1 MPEIISRLST
11 ALADRYRIERLLGE
25 GGMATVY
32 LAEDLK
38 HHREVAVKVLR
49 PELAAILGGERFLNE
64 IEIAAR
70 LTHPHILPVHDSG
83 EADGMLFYVMPYV
96 EGESLRDLLNRETQL
111 GLEEAVHIGRE
122 IADAL
127 SYAHGQGVIHRDI
140 KPENV
145 LLQSGHAVIAD
156 FGIARAVTVAG
167 GERLT
172 ETGLSLG
179 TPQYMSPEQATA
191 NRELDA
197 RSDIYALGCV
207 VYEMLAGEP
216 PHTGP
221 TTQAI
226 IAKLMT
232 ERPVRLRI
240 VRDTVPESLE
250 RAVMKALAKV
260 RADRFETAADFRTAL
275 KLEHGAEAHDAPS
288 IPATPR
294 DVEPEVERHSTAHDL
309 KTLGRLVRTRTV
321 GLPALVVFVALVA
334 VVAVP
339 FWLRTQRENAR
350 ALLPRIEQL
359 AAEGRFGEAYVLA
372 VRAEDRLGADSSLA
386 RLMPVVSDRLSV
398 TTEPEGAEVYLRP
411 VTTAEGGPVEDAE
424 LIGVTPIRGL
434 RIARSDYM
442 MRVEKEGYA
451 PVERMASSALPRVEV
466 FVGASA
472 DIDIQV
478 TLLPAGEV
486 PEGMVFVPEG
496 AYELVSGDAPPG
508 LGVAQLDDFFIDAYE
523 VSNERYKAFVL
534 AGGYT
539 NRSYWKHAFVRD
551 GRELSW
557 EEAMR
562 DLTDR
567 TGLSGPRNWV
577 GHDYPEGRG
586 RHPVTDITW
595 YEAAAYAEFVGK
607 SLPTVYQWEKAARD
621 SAFTH
626 FAGLV
631 MPWGWV
637 RPGELVRTRANFSG
651 SGTAPVDAYPFGL
664 SPFGAHSMAGNVKEW
679 TLNEMG
685 SGHLVTGGSWEDPLY
700 MFTALG
706 SFANFFSSPAVGF
719 RCVRNTPNA
728 LGDQG
733 AMRVDLDER
742 TPSYTAVDDATF
754 RTLLS
759 YYRYDTWPLEPEI
772 VETVET
778 EDWIREKVR
787 LAGAEGDD
795 ILAYLYLPKS
805 AAAPFQTL
813 VFVPGSNAFSESVSD
828 ATEWL
833 LGPNIKSGRAVLAV
847 VMRGMVERER
857 EPGYENPEVSSVRFR
872 DLVVL
877 QATELRRGI
886 DYLETRD
893 DIDTDRL
900 TYVGLSWGASSRLL
914 YGAVDDRYRSAILI
928 GGGVREIMLRR
939 LPEANPINFAPRLPP
954 TLLLHGK
961 NDEVLP
967 YYTELLPLWNLLR
980 EPKKLVVIEGAGHV
994 PQLEARVPAINQ
1006 WLDETLGPV
1015 RPRR

>member
-240 VRDTVPESLE
+240 VRDTVPESIE

-275 KLEHGAEAHDAPS
+275 RLEHGAEAHDAPS
-288 IPATPR
+288 VPATPR
-294 DVEPEVERHSTAHDL
+294 DVEPEVERHSTAQDL
-309 KTLGRLVRTRTV
+309 RTLGRLVRTRTV
-321 GLPALVVFVALVA
+321 GLPALVILVALVA

-339 FWLRTQRENAR
+339 FWLRTQRERAR

-359 AAEGRFGEAYVLA
+359 AAEGRFGEAYELA

-411 VTTAEGGPVEDAE
+411 VTTAEEGPVEDAE

-486 PEGMVFVPEG
+486 PEGMVFVPGG
-496 AYELVSGDAPPG
+496 AYDLVSADAP
-508 LGVAQLDDFFIDAYE
+508 LERGVQLDDFFVDAYE
-523 VSNERYKAFVL
+523 VSNEQYKAFIL
-534 AGGYT
+534 AGGYA

-551 GRELSW
+551 GRELPW
-557 EEAMR
+557 EEARQEFM
-562 DLTDR
+562 DR
-567 TGLSGPRNWV
+567 TGLPGPRSWLAQ
-577 GHDYPEGRG
+577 DYPEGKA

-607 SLPTVYQWEKAARD
+607 SLPTVAQWEKAARD
-621 SAFTH
+621 GTYTH
-626 FAGLV
+626 FAGVV

-637 RPGELVRTRANFSG
+637 SPGEASQRRANYSG
-651 SGTAPVDAYPFGL
+651 TGTAPVDAYPFGL
-664 SPFGAHSMAGNVKEW
+664 SPFGAHAMAGNVKEW

-685 SGHLVTGGSWEDPLY
+685 DGHAVVGGSWEDPIY
-700 MFTALG
+700 VFSSFG
-706 SFANFFSSPAVGF
+706 SFADLATSPGLGF
-719 RCVRNTPNA
+719 RCVRNTPGA
-728 LGDQG
+728 VGDQG
-733 AMRVDLDER
+733 AWRIDVDER
-742 TPSYTAVDDATF
+742 TPSYTPVDEATF
-754 RTLLS
+754 RMLLTH
-759 YYRYDTWPLEPEI
+759 YRYDAWPLEPEV

-778 EDWIREKVR
+778 DDWIREKVR
-787 LAGAEGDD
+787 LAGSDDDD
-795 ILAYLYLPKS
+795 ILAYLYLPKN
-805 AAAPFQTL
+805 AAAPFQTM
-813 VFVPGSNAFSESVSD
+813 VFVPGGNAYYEPVSD
-828 ATEWL
+828 AAEWL
-833 LGPNIKSGRAVLAV
+833 LGPNIRSGRALLVV
-847 VMRGMVERER
+847 VMDGMVEREW
-857 EPGYENPEVSSVRFR
+857 EPDYVRPEPTSVRFR
-872 DLVVL
+872 DLVVRNG
-877 QATELRRGI
+877 TELRRGV
-886 DYLETRD
+886 DYLEMRD
-893 DIDTDRL
+893 DIDNDRL
-900 TYVGLSWGASSRLL
+900 MYSKRSESTVRDDGHPQRTDVRHRCRGDEQAPSGRL
-914 YGAVDDRYRSAILI
+914 
-928 GGGVREIMLRR
+928 GV
-939 LPEANPINFAPRLPP
+939 A
-954 TLLLHGK
+954 
-961 NDEVLP
+961 
-967 YYTELLPLWNLLR
+967 
-980 EPKKLVVIEGAGHV
+980 
-994 PQLEARVPAINQ
+994 
-1006 WLDETLGPV
+1006 
-1015 RPRR
+1015 